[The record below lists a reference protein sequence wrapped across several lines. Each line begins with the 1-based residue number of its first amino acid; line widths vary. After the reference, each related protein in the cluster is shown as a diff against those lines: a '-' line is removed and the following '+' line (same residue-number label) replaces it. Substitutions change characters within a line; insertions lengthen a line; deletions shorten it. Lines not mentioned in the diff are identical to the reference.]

1 MSTHGKHCEE
11 VGGIDG
17 EIDQSRGSISSL
29 DVLRGQFCFLADLCS
44 FLYLVPI
51 CELLDRSRKRS
62 KDHLAL
68 NRARFQAHCSLGI
81 NIARGIA
88 ACRSPSF
95 LMREKRK

>member
-17 EIDQSRGSISSL
+17 EIDQSRGLISSL

-51 CELLDRSRKRS
+51 CE
-62 KDHLAL
+62 
-68 NRARFQAHCSLGI
+68 
-81 NIARGIA
+81 
-88 ACRSPSF
+88 
-95 LMREKRK
+95 